1 MTAQDEVSTTQGL
14 APFGLVN
21 GSSRTV
27 NRRLAFLDRAG
38 PLSRSRMGLRTIPR
52 GVESNITSVANHGVE
67 PIAGRVLVIDD
78 DAELCKLVARF
89 LGAEGFGVETVR
101 SGGQGVERALSGEH
115 ELIVLDVMLPGM
127 DGFEVLRRIRAES
140 RTPVLMLTARGDDL
154 DRILGLEIGA
164 DDYLPKP
171 FNPRELAARIRA
183 ILRRAKASFSVPGGS
198 EPVIV
203 GDLELNAS
211 SRLVRLGAEVLNLT
225 TVEFDLLEKLVK
237 SAGRVVGREELVREV
252 LGRDF
257 SPFDR
262 SIDTHVCN
270 LRKKVGSY
278 SDGTERIKGVRGVG
292 YLFAAPSETEGR

>member
-1 MTAQDEVSTTQGL
+1 MGSQSPSPEST
-14 APFGLVN
+14 
-21 GSSRTV
+21 S
-27 NRRLAFLDRAG
+27 
-38 PLSRSRMGLRTIPR
+38 
-52 GVESNITSVANHGVE
+52 
-67 PIAGRVLVIDD
+67 GRILVIDD

-89 LGAEGFGVETVR
+89 LSAEGFSVETVR
-101 SGGQGVERALSGEH
+101 TSTQGVERARSGEH

-127 DGFEVLRRIRAES
+127 NGFEILRRLRSES

-183 ILRRAKASFSVPGGS
+183 ILRRANTKVSAQSSTPMV
-198 EPVIV
+198 V
-203 GDLELNAS
+203 GDLELNPS
-211 SRLVRLGAEVLNLT
+211 SRSVRMSGNVLNLT
-225 TVEFDLLEKLVK
+225 TIEFDLLEKLLK

-252 LGRDF
+252 LGREF

-270 LRKKVGSY
+270 LRKKVGPY
-278 SDGTERIKGVRGVG
+278 SDGGERIKGVRGLG
-292 YLFAAPSETEGR
+292 YLFAMPDEMRNG